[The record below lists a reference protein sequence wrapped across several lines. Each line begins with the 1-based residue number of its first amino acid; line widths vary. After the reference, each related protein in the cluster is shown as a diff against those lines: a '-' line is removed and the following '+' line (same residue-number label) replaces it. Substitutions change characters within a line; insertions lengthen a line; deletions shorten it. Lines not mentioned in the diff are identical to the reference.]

1 MVHEYVGLADMPS
14 KGIVPELKSTSKVSP
29 SLKYFRKCFRRSKDI
44 KRIEGFPLRKPC

>member
-1 MVHEYVGLADMPS
+1 MVHKYVGLANMPS

-29 SLKYFRKCFRRSKDI
+29 SLKYFRKCFRRSKDM